1 MIEFINVSAGYP
13 GGENILN
20 EISFSIGAGE
30 NTGIIGA
37 NGAGK
42 STLLKTA
49 LGLVEHSGE
58 IRIASV
64 DVCKKNLAVI
74 RRKAGYLLQNSDDQ
88 MFMPTVLDDMI
99 FADVNYGMSREE
111 ATAKAEETLRR
122 LGAENLLG
130 KYNHKLSGGEKKLA
144 AIATILTA
152 EPEILMLDEPTSSL
166 DPKNR
171 RRIINIL
178 RSEKKTQLI
187 ASHDLDFILDTCTRV
202 ILLNKGRIAA
212 DGEADEILRN
222 KDLLEENDLELP
234 LRYYGA

>member
-1 MIEFINVSAGYP
+1 MIEFKNVSAAYH
-13 GGENILN
+13 GGEDILY
-20 EISFSIGAGE
+20 EISFKTAAGE

-49 LGLVEHSGE
+49 VGLLGHSGE
-58 IRIASV
+58 IIIGS
-64 DVCKKNLAVI
+64 DEVCKKNLAVI

-99 FADVNYGMSREE
+99 FASVNYGMKREE
-111 ATAKAEETLRR
+111 AVAKAEETLRR
-122 LGAENLLG
+122 LGAENLRD

-152 EPEILMLDEPTSSL
+152 EPEILLLDEPTSSL

-178 RSEKKTQLI
+178 NAEKKTKLI
-187 ASHDLDFILDTCTRV
+187 ASHDLDFILDTCDTV

-212 DGEADEILRN
+212 RGDAKEILRN
-222 KDLLEENDLELP
+222 KELLEENDLELP
-234 LRYYGA
+234 LRYYNE